1 MSVDIAEFAL
11 LLLAALLAGAINAV
25 AGGGSFIS
33 FPALLF
39 IGMPSVSANATNAF
53 ALWPG
58 SAASVGAYR
67 AELRQQ
73 RGQLM
78 LFGGT
83 SLVGGL
89 LGALLLLRIP
99 DAAFDA
105 LIPYL
110 MLVATAIF
118 AASPLITRLTRRLA
132 APPDGQKGGMRRA
145 LVLICYLAVA
155 IYGGF
160 FGAGLG
166 ILILA
171 VLGLLGFEDIHE
183 MNALK
188 TFQAVLINGVAVLTF
203 VVAGIVQWPQALVM
217 TVGAI
222 VGGYGG
228 AAVARRLPARWVRGA
243 VLAISVSLTV
253 YFFVRPA

>member
-1 MSVDIAEFAL
+1 MSFDLVQFAL
-11 LLLAALLAGAINAV
+11 LFLAAAVAGVINAV

-33 FPALLF
+33 FPALIF
-39 IGMPSVSANATNAF
+39 AGVPPISANATNTA

-67 AELRQQ
+67 AELSRQ
-73 RGQLM
+73 RGQIM

-89 LGALLLLRIP
+89 LGALLLLRLP

-110 MLVATAIF
+110 MLVATVIF
-118 AASPLITRLTRRLA
+118 AASPAITRLTRRI
-132 APPDGQKGGMRRA
+132 APPPAGGGRGRRA
-145 LVLICYLAVA
+145 LLLVSYLAVA
-155 IYGGF
+155 VYGGF

-171 VLGLLGFEDIHE
+171 VLGLLGFENIHE

-188 TFQAVLINGVAVLTF
+188 TFQAVLINGVAVATF
-203 VVAGIVQWPQALVM
+203 VVAGIIQWPQALVM
-217 TVGAI
+217 TVGA
-222 VGGYGG
+222 VAGGYGG
-228 AAVARRLPARWVRGA
+228 AAVARRLPARWVRAA
-243 VLAISVSLTV
+243 VLLISVSLTF
-253 YFFVRPA
+253 YFFVR